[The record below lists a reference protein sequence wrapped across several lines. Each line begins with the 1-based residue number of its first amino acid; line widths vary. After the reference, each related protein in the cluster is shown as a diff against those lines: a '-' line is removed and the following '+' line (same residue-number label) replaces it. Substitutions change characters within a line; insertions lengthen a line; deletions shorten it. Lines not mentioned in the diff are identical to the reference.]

1 MSETVPFIKWG
12 AYSSKNDKAP
22 DILEL
27 QIVKTETF
35 ETEYSVNAEV
45 KQRENDSWQ
54 DKILPLKSFNSEND
68 ALYRKWIK
76 LVKSN
81 KIKDGSIIQ
90 IKTWLGVSK
99 NNHTIRRFEIEA

>member
-1 MSETVPFIKWG
+1 LSETIPFIKWG
-12 AYSSKNDKAP
+12 TYSSKNDKVP
-22 DILEL
+22 DVLEL

-35 ETEYSVNAEV
+35 ETEYSINAEV

-76 LVKSN
+76 LVKSH
-81 KIKDGSIIQ
+81 KIKNGSIIR

-99 NNHTIRRFEIEA
+99 NNHTIRRFEIEV

>member
-1 MSETVPFIKWG
+1 MPFIKWG

-22 DILEL
+22 DSLEL

-35 ETEYSVNAEV
+35 ETEYSINAEV

-99 NNHTIRRFEIEA
+99 NNHTIRRFEIEI

>member
-1 MSETVPFIKWG
+1 MSEKIPFIKWG
-12 AYSSKNDKAP
+12 DHSSKDDKTP

-45 KQRENDSWQ
+45 KQRQNDSWQ

-68 ALYRKWIK
+68 ALYQKWNK

-81 KIKDGSIIQ
+81 KIKDGSIIR

-99 NNHTIRRFEIEA
+99 NNHTIRRFEIEV